1 MSRAEF
7 IRFLQVPL
15 LIIAVFLQAHLSG
28 NSSIDVLWI
37 KVAVLFTCL
46 PIAANAFAMSEYY
59 GTYSGRSATAIMTT
73 TLLASV
79 SVPAFL
85 YIISVIFPL

>member
-1 MSRAEF
+1 
-7 IRFLQVPL
+7 
-15 LIIAVFLQAHLSG
+15 
-28 NSSIDVLWI
+28 LWI

-59 GTYSGRSATAIMTT
+59 GVYSGRSATAIMVT

-79 SVPAFL
+79 TVPAFL
-85 YIISVIFPL
+85 YLITLIFGA